1 MHLRPDFKKP
11 DFERKRNE
19 GDNEKTD
26 TGRAAPCCRIV
37 SRCLFLRREG
47 GVVRVYLD
55 NCCYNRPFDDQ
66 SQLRIKLEAL
76 AKMQVQ
82 ERMRNGELE
91 YVWSDTL
98 TLEVTASPYT
108 DRKNRII
115 WWMLGAAVNV
125 ENTSELVERGRQLQA
140 YGLKPKDALHLASAE
155 ASGCDFF
162 LTTDSGI
169 YRKVQCLGEMRVLN
183 PVEFAVMRGDD
194 D

>member
-1 MHLRPDFKKP
+1 MQTRRGEQKD
-11 DFERKRNE
+11 DTGKRNE
-19 GDNEKTD
+19 KDNEETD
-26 TGRAAPCCRIV
+26 TGRDAPCCRVV
-37 SRCLFLRREG
+37 SRRLFLRREG
-47 GVVRVYLD
+47 GGVRVYLD

-169 YRKVQCLGEMRVLN
+169 YRKVQSLGEMKVLN